1 MRTPRHPPP
10 APARP
15 PATSRAHLCLT
26 CASGRRR
33 HRRHREGG
41 SRGRL
46 ARAGALDVDARG
58 RGDAQDGVD
67 ARGARPHGARE
78 SGARADG
85 RRGADPGG
93 EPGAGEAQD
102 VLGLRGGAHGARRRR
117 RRPREAD
124 RPAAR
129 RRLPAVPHVRA
140 HDADGRGEG
149 EHRLAHVG
157 GARVQ
162 GPPRGR
168 ARAAEQAGRHAP
180 GLRQARRRPQPPA
193 RGEDRRAHRGKPSA
207 ALCPCCPCALLLLP
221 LLRPAA
227 AAPPLSLT
235 PPSPSLRRS
244 SSSTR
249 SPRPSSSSP
258 SWRTGRARSR
268 RSRRSSTPS
277 PSMPTR

>member
-1 MRTPRHPPP
+1 MRTLRHPPP

-41 SRGRL
+41 GRGRL

-85 RRGADPGG
+85 RRGTDPGG

-117 RRPREAD
+117 RRAREAD
-124 RPAAR
+124 RPAVG

-157 GARVQ
+157 GALVQ

-180 GLRQARRRPQPPA
+180 RLRQARRRAQPPA
-193 RGEDRRAHRGKPSA
+193 RGEDRRAHRGKP
-207 ALCPCCPCALLLLP
+207 LLLSCA
-221 LLRPAA
+221 PAA
-227 AAPPLSLT
+227 PAGAATAATAPLSPLPPPLH
-235 PPSPSLRRS
+235 RS

-258 SWRTGRARSR
+258 SSPTGRARSR